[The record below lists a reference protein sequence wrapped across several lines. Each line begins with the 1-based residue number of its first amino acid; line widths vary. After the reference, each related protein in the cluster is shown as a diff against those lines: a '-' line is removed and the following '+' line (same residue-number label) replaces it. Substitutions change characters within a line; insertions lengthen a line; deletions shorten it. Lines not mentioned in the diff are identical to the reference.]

1 MIVKM
6 KGGEQMFEY
15 KDWTRIE
22 PCVCGRLMHV
32 PEAIYCSWCG
42 RKLATEHDEATER
55 LILQI
60 AALKDAFEAWKTES
74 QPQDE
79 AAGAE
84 DDIR

>member
-6 KGGEQMFEY
+6 KGVEQMFEY

-22 PCVCGRLMHV
+22 KSVSGRLMHV
-32 PEAIYCSWCG
+32 AEAIYCSWSG
-42 RKLATEHDEATER
+42 RRLATEHDEATER
-55 LILQI
+55 LIFQI
-60 AALKDAFEAWKTES
+60 AALKDAFEAWKTER